1 MRVMRK
7 ASIGG
12 RAAGEASAFG
22 AGGRLQ
28 AHLAALEK
36 LALDPSAG
44 GRPAAAAGAGA
55 ALKSLQ
61 RGLTGDRNLAG
72 ERYFSETDYLRAYL
86 LYYWP
91 VSFVQ
96 VTMALEELRSRGE
109 LPAIRRVL
117 DIGAGPGPASFA
129 AIDAAAAGGASADSA
144 APAVTATLVDW
155 NAEALQAARGLA
167 AIEAR
172 SSSALETVRRDL
184 EADPRLEGGPYD
196 LIVACHSVNELW
208 KGRADALERRAALFN
223 QACGLL
229 AEGGIL
235 LVVEPSATV
244 TSRPA
249 LALRDRLLAE
259 GAAAACGETA
269 SCGEGAS
276 GGTLRCAGPCP
287 GSYPCPIVA
296 AGGERSCHST
306 WSWTPPRMVADLAG
320 AAGLDR
326 DSAKATWF
334 ALKKEPAEAPSQ
346 PAVPAPA
353 AAPRS
358 AIAGDVPSLA
368 GRVVSEP
375 MLNKAGRVRYIL
387 CTPDGL
393 ATLSAKRDDPAVQ
406 ESGFLDL
413 RRGDCLRA
421 SGLERRE
428 GESNFGMTPGAR
440 LELTFMAPDVD
451 GGNGSRRRSAPGG
464 RRAS

>member
-1 MRVMRK
+1 MRVMK
-7 ASIGG
+7 NASIGD
-12 RAAGEASAFG
+12 RASGEAPAFG
-22 AGGRLQ
+22 ADGRLQ

-36 LALDPSAG
+36 LALGPSAG
-44 GRPAAAAGAGA
+44 GRRAAAAGAGA

-109 LPAIRRVL
+109 LPAIRRIL

-129 AIDAAAAGGASADSA
+129 ANDASAAIGAAAGGASEDDETCRQVSA
-144 APAVTATLVDW
+144 VLVDW
-155 NAEALQAARGLA
+155 NAEALEAARGLA
-167 AIEAR
+167 AIEELVPA
-172 SSSALETVRRDL
+172 AITVVRRDL

-208 KGRADALERRAALFN
+208 KGRADALERRAALLS

-259 GAAAACGETA
+259 AAAASGEE
-269 SCGEGAS
+269 SSPNG
-276 GGTLRCAGPCP
+276 LRCAGPCP
-287 GSYPCPIVA
+287 GSYPCPIAA

-306 WSWTPPRMVADLAG
+306 WSWTPPRMVADLAS

-334 ALKKEPAEAPSQ
+334 ALKKEPAEAPSRQ
-346 PAVPAPA
+346 AAPA
-353 AAPRS
+353 ASPRS
-358 AIAGDVPSLA
+358 AIAGDAPGLA

-393 ATLSAKRDDPAVQ
+393 ATLSAKRGDPAVQ

-428 GESNFGMTPGAR
+428 GENNFGIAPGAR
-440 LELTFMAPDVD
+440 LELTFMAPDAD
-451 GGNGSRRRSAPGG
+451 GGHGPRRRSARGG
-464 RRAS
+464 RRAL

>member
-1 MRVMRK
+1 MMVMEK
-7 ASIGG
+7 TSIERG
-12 RAAGEASAFG
+12 AAPETSGFDAG
-22 AGGRLQ
+22 ARLRSR
-28 AHLAALEK
+28 LAALEK
-36 LALDPSAG
+36 LALGAPAG
-44 GRPAAAAGAGA
+44 GRQAAIANAGA

-72 ERYFSETDYLRAYL
+72 ERYFSEADYLKAYL

-91 VSFVQ
+91 VSYVQ
-96 VTMALEELRSRGE
+96 VTMALGELRSRGE
-109 LPAIRRVL
+109 LPRIRRIL

-129 AIDAAAAGGASADSA
+129 AIDAAAEDA
-144 APAVTATLVDW
+144 AAVANVTLVDW
-155 NAEALQAARGLA
+155 NAEALEAARRLA
-167 AIEAR
+167 AIGAPG
-172 SSSALETVRRDL
+172 SIALETIERDL

-208 KGRADALERRAALFN
+208 KGSADALERRTALLS

-249 LALRDRLLAE
+249 LALRDRLLAK
-259 GAAAACGETA
+259 AAAASG
-269 SCGEGAS
+269 GEGVS
-276 GGTLRCAGPCP
+276 GGGLRCAGPCP
-287 GSYPCPIVA
+287 GSYPCPIAA

-306 WSWTPPRMVADLAG
+306 WSWTPAPMVADLAR

-334 ALKKEPAEAPSQ
+334 ALKKEPA
-346 PAVPAPA
+346 A
-353 AAPRS
+353 AAAAALGTAQGDSS
-358 AIAGDVPSLA
+358 ASSSLA

-375 MLNKAGRVRYIL
+375 MLNKAGRVRYII
-387 CTPDGL
+387 CAAEGL
-393 ATLSAKRDDPAVQ
+393 VTLSAKRDAPAAR

-413 RRGDCLRA
+413 RRGDCISV

-428 GESNFGMTPGAR
+428 GENNFGIAPGTT
-440 LELTFMAPDVD
+440 LNLTFRAPNAA
-451 GGNGSRRRSAPGG
+451 GESAQPQRARAG
-464 RRAS
+464 RTAP

>member
-1 MRVMRK
+1 MMVMEK
-7 ASIGG
+7 TSIE
-12 RAAGEASAFG
+12 RSAAPETSGFDAG
-22 AGGRLQ
+22 ARLRSR
-28 AHLAALEK
+28 LAALEK
-36 LALDPSAG
+36 LALGAPAG
-44 GRPAAAAGAGA
+44 GMQAAIANAGA

-72 ERYFSETDYLRAYL
+72 ERYFSEADFLKAYL

-91 VSFVQ
+91 VSYVQ

-109 LPAIRRVL
+109 LPRIRRIL

-129 AIDAAAAGGASADSA
+129 AIDAAAEDA
-144 APAVTATLVDW
+144 AAVANVTLVDW
-155 NAEALQAARGLA
+155 NAEALEAARRLA
-167 AIEAR
+167 AIGALG
-172 SSSALETVRRDL
+172 SIALETIERDL

-208 KGRADALERRAALFN
+208 KGSAAALDRRAALLS

-229 AEGGIL
+229 AEGGII

-249 LALRDRLLAE
+249 LALRDRLLAKAAVDSGSE
-259 GAAAACGETA
+259 GVSGSE
-269 SCGEGAS
+269 

-287 GSYPCPIVA
+287 GSYPCPIAA

-306 WSWTPPRMVADLAG
+306 WPWTPPPLVADLAR

-334 ALKKEPAEAPSQ
+334 ALKQEPAASVA
-346 PAVPAPA
+346 AVI
-353 AAPRS
+353 AAPRLGEQGG
-358 AIAGDVPSLA
+358 APALA

-387 CTPDGL
+387 CTASGL
-393 ATLSAKRDDPAVQ
+393 ATLSAKLEDPTAQ
-406 ESGFLDL
+406 ESGFLAL

-428 GESNFGMTPGAR
+428 GDRNFGIAPGTALTISFRAPDATREPSPPQGAR
-440 LELTFMAPDVD
+440 
-451 GGNGSRRRSAPGG
+451 GG
-464 RRAS
+464 RRAP

>member
-1 MRVMRK
+1 M
-7 ASIGG
+7 GG
-12 RAAGEASAFG
+12 R
-22 AGGRLQ
+22 
-28 AHLAALEK
+28 HAAL
-36 LALDPSAG
+36 
-44 GRPAAAAGAGA
+44 AGAGA

-61 RGLTGDRNLAG
+61 RGLTGDRKLAG
-72 ERYFSETDYLRAYL
+72 EAYFSEADYLKAYL

-91 VSFVQ
+91 VSYVQ
-96 VTMALEELRSRGE
+96 ATMALEELRARGE
-109 LPAIRRVL
+109 LPEIRRIL

-129 AIDAAAAGGASADSA
+129 AIDAAAHGAAEAGTAADRRPAS
-144 APAVTATLVDW
+144 ATLVDW
-155 NAEALQAARGLA
+155 NAEALEAARRLA

-172 SSSALETVRRDL
+172 GPIDITTTRRDL
-184 EADPRLEGGPYD
+184 EAAPRLEGGPYD

-208 KGRADALERRAALFN
+208 KGETDALERRAALLSK
-223 QACGLL
+223 AYGLL

-249 LALRDRLLAE
+249 LALRDSLLAE
-259 GAAAACGETA
+259 GAAASSGEDA
-269 SCGEGAS
+269 LGGKGAS
-276 GGTLRCAGPCP
+276 GRSLRCAGPCP
-287 GSYPCPIVA
+287 GSYPCPIAA

-306 WSWTPPRMVADLAG
+306 WPWTPPPMVADLAR

-334 ALKKEPAEAPSQ
+334 ALKKDPAKAPSQ
-346 PAVPAPA
+346 PATPASA

-358 AIAGDVPSLA
+358 AIEGDAPGIA

-387 CTPDGL
+387 CTPEGL

-428 GESNFGMTPGAR
+428 GENNFGMTRGAR

-451 GGNGSRRRSAPGG
+451 GGNGSRQRSAPGG
-464 RRAS
+464 RRTL